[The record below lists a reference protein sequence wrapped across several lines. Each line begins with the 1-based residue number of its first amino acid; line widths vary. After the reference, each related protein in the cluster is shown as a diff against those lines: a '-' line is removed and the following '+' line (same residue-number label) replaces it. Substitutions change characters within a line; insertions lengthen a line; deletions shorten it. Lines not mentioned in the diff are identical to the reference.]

1 VTNSAGSV
9 TSSPAATLTVNIPP
23 SITTGPGS
31 QSAIAGNTVS
41 FSVVAAGTAPFSY
54 QWQAAGIGAYTNLIN
69 GPQISGATSNVLT
82 LTGVTTNWALNY
94 VVIVGNSY
102 GSVTSSP
109 PATLTVNVPPSITTE
124 PVSQSA
130 IAGNTVSFSVVAAG
144 TAPLSYQWQAGSGG
158 AYTNLVNGG
167 NVSGSSSNVLTLT
180 GVTTNWALNYVV
192 IVGNGYGSVTSS
204 PAATL
209 TVNIP
214 PSITTEPASQ
224 SAIAGSTVLFS
235 VGATGTA
242 PLSYQW
248 QAGSGGG
255 YTNLFDGGTVSGSTS
270 NVLTLTGVTT
280 NWALNYVVMVSN
292 SAGAVTSTP
301 AATLT
306 VTVPPAITNQ
316 PASQTNSVGGTASFS
331 VGATGTAPLSYQ
343 WQAGLG
349 GAYTNLVDG
358 PQASGSVSNVL
369 TIANLTTNWAL
380 AFQVIVANIAGSITS
395 TPPATL
401 TVTSAPVAPTLGL
414 QPNGQGGFVLT
425 WSSGSLLQATSV
437 FGPWTTNSAATS
449 PFTNTPDPGTP
460 QMFYRVQA
468 Q

>member
-1 VTNSAGSV
+1 
-9 TSSPAATLTVNIPP
+9 
-23 SITTGPGS
+23 
-31 QSAIAGNTVS
+31 
-41 FSVVAAGTAPFSY
+41 
-54 QWQAAGIGAYTNLIN
+54 
-69 GPQISGATSNVLT
+69 
-82 LTGVTTNWALNY
+82 
-94 VVIVGNSY
+94 
-102 GSVTSSP
+102 
-109 PATLTVNVPPSITTE
+109 VNVPPSITTE

-130 IAGNTVSFSVVAAG
+130 IAGNTVSFSVGASG

-192 IVGNGYGSVTSS
+192 IVGNDYGSVTSS

-248 QAGSGGG
+248 QAGSGGT
-255 YTNLFDGGTVSGSTS
+255 YTNLMDGPQVSGSAS
-270 NVLTLTGVTT
+270 NVLTITGVTT
-280 NWALNYVVMVSN
+280 NWALNYVVIVGN
-292 SAGAVTSTP
+292 SYGSVTSSP

-306 VTVPPAITNQ
+306 VNVPPAITTE
-316 PASQTNSVGGTASFS
+316 PASQTNSVGSNVLFS
-331 VGATGTAPLSYQ
+331 VTATGTPPLSYQ
-343 WQAGLG
+343 WQAGPG
-349 GAYTNLVDG
+349 GTYTNLVDG
-358 PQASGSVSNVL
+358 PQVAGSASNVL

-395 TPPATL
+395 TPLATL